1 MGKKLKS
8 GNFSKVNKFKIT
20 KRELLSEEIFYSL
33 TNIVKDAIIS
43 ADSFRK
49 IVYWNKAAE
58 KIFSYTS
65 SEILGKSIGLVIPQD
80 NLSFN
85 GLDSRDKNQNNNASK
100 NQNINKSQNQNIN
113 QNINLKTKNKEKFIE
128 IIGRRKDGSKIP
140 LEISVTSWESDKG
153 LFFTLIV
160 RDITIRKNTEE
171 KLRYLSFHDNLT
183 SLYNR
188 SYFDEELQRLDT
200 TRQLPLSIII
210 GDIDGF
216 KLVNDAFGYKEGD
229 DLLKSL
235 AKVLKES
242 CRSDDILARWGGDEF
257 VILLPKTDSKVAAEI
272 ISRIEKKSKSI
283 GSNEIPLNI
292 SLGFSIKDRPA
303 QNIESI
309 IKEAENSMKQT
320 KLLQSKK
327 VSSTIIASIEK
338 KLQEKSYQSHD
349 VIERVK
355 NLAVLLGK
363 AIKLPK
369 NEMDNLA
376 LLVSFHD
383 IGKVAIKGSI
393 LAKKTKLADKE
404 WEVMKMHPEIGYRIA
419 KTSTQLAQIADA
431 ILAHHENWDGSGYP
445 YHVKGIKIPV
455 ISRIIA
461 IAKAYD
467 VMTYG
472 RNYKK
477 AIGKEEAVRELKKCS
492 KKQFDPQLVSKF
504 IEVIEDREENLSLF
518 QEL

>member
-1 MGKKLKS
+1 MEKKLKS
-8 GNFSKVNKFKIT
+8 GNFSKVNKFKII

-49 IVYWNKAAE
+49 IVYWNRAAE

-80 NLSFN
+80 NLSFSGLN
-85 GLDSRDKNQNNNASK
+85 GRVKDKNNNIGK
-100 NQNINKSQNQNIN
+100 NQSQN
-113 QNINLKTKNKEKFIE
+113 KNKEKFIE

-153 LFFTLIV
+153 LFFTLII

-257 VILLPKTDSKVAAEI
+257 VILLPKTDSRVTAEI

-327 VSSTIIASIEK
+327 VSSAIIASIEK

-349 VIERVK
+349 VVERVK

-369 NEMDNLA
+369 IEMDNLA

-383 IGKVAIKGSI
+383 IGKVAIKESI

-419 KTSTQLAQIADA
+419 KTSTQLVQIADA

-445 YHVKGIKIPV
+445 YHVKGIKIPI

-477 AIGKEEAVRELKKCS
+477 AISKEEAVRELKGCS

-518 QEL
+518 Q